1 MAPNKT
7 IETTESVDEFLNKVT
22 DETKRND
29 GHCLVAIMQAESGY
43 DAKMWG
49 DAIIGFGTYHYKY
62 ESGREGDAPLIAFSP
77 RAHSFSLYISLS
89 PGDKQVFLQT
99 FGKYKIS
106 GGCIH
111 IKKLTDIDEDV
122 LRKMI
127 NLSVK
132 NLKEKYA

>member
-1 MAPNKT
+1 MAKNKT
-7 IETTESVDEFLNKVT
+7 VETTESVDVFLNQFT

-29 GHCLVAIMQAESGY
+29 GHRLVAIMQEESGY
-43 DAKMWG
+43 EAKMWG
-49 DAIIGFGTYHYKY
+49 DAIVGFGTYHYKY
-62 ESGREGDAPLIAFSP
+62 ESGREGDAPLVAFSP
-77 RAHSFSLYISLS
+77 RAKAFSLYISLS

-106 GGCIH
+106 GGCIY
-111 IKKLTDIDEDV
+111 IKKLTDIDEGV

-132 NLKEKYA
+132 YLKEKYA